1 MEENEQV
8 DWDTLISL
16 AQELADLGTSI
27 KQEEAKAMEERAVRE
42 LICGLCDDCHE
53 KLNVC
58 SCVRQG
64 AKIDATK

>member
-27 KQEEAKAMEERAVRE
+27 KEGKAVS
-42 LICGLCDDCHE
+42 DT
-53 KLNVC
+53 
-58 SCVRQG
+58 
-64 AKIDATK
+64 TK

>member
-27 KQEEAKAMEERAVRE
+27 KEGKAASDV
-42 LICGLCDDCHE
+42 
-53 KLNVC
+53 
-58 SCVRQG
+58 
-64 AKIDATK
+64 TK